1 MYLFD
6 TNVLSEV
13 MKATPDPAVAAWL
26 EACPTDAM
34 ATAAICQAEILYGI
48 EKLPRGARRTRL
60 EQAAHAL
67 FEQTFAGRILPFDKD
82 AAATYA
88 RLRTTR
94 EQSGRPITTEDAMI
108 AAIAQ
113 THTLTVV
120 TRDTGGFADCGVEII
135 NPWRPQMG

>member
-13 MKATPDPAVAAWL
+13 MKPTPHEAVTAWL
-26 EACPTDAM
+26 EACPTDVM

-60 EQAAHAL
+60 EQAARAL
-67 FEQTFAGRILPFDKD
+67 FEQTFVGRILPFDKG
-82 AAATYA
+82 AATAYA

-108 AAIAQ
+108 AAIAR

-120 TRDTGGFADCGVEII
+120 TRDTGGFTDCGIEII
-135 NPWRPQMG
+135 NPWRATMG